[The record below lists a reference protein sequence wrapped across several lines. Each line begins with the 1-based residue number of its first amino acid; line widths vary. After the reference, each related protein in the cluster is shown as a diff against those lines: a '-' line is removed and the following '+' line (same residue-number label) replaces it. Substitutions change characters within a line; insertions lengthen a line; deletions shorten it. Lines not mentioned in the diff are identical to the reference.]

1 MEKQEKSRA
10 AAVSAETEQQK
21 NVLIKDMLEEIRVEK
36 FKSETEA
43 SIDEDEA
50 RKRKIHLEKTWH
62 VITKNEQAFMEDAL
76 ENKEEDEWIQYM
88 TCDGLPNPGILSE
101 LNTFLFIWDLE
112 DEEASMLNISQKCQ
126 VVIYLL
132 LKLDNIIEL
141 SLMEPPEYIED
152 CKNVRKIFRA
162 KLKYWID
169 LATYRL
175 LRQIERDMIRED
187 LRNARYIKEA
197 DEIICCIW
205 ALIRLPISIKQ
216 LSERERNPIEINF
229 KELDLTVKMPVDVD
243 CYAMSIRGLWIKY
256 DHYSDQGSSFLMPEI
271 PQEYNMNEDLLT
283 FCLNEYDT
291 KVKIR
296 HEQVEGR
303 RLRLEEKKLMVE
315 RLSNPSQ
322 FVTSKSEKKGKQ
334 SKKLSPQA
342 GRTKKSEPEAE
353 PEPLPYLPTPD
364 EIILQKEEENRKE
377 LRKLLFTRC
386 EKTEINLRKYRILGG
401 VYHID
406 LIYQPP
412 QPKDMR
418 GDIFLTTLQLPKV
431 LRYVSFLR
439 PYKAPPPAPDAERT
453 PEVIEA
459 EMKALEAAMEALV
472 LVTFKLPESVLW
484 FEPPL
489 VAHWI
494 DDKKIWSTQDVH
506 DIKYN
511 EEKQI
516 ITFRTGRLGIHGLAA
531 FKFINLPFQS
541 WELKPETGKTGGVTL
556 NISAAIV
563 QVEFVVRENLVCLN
577 SLIGGTTTAL
587 QDLVGKYMKLD
598 ILIRK
603 MRSGGCDL
611 FPERDTFS
619 YIKGLQVKHPIAEK
633 HLQSCMG
640 LLSTAY
646 MFAWSRWNATVS
658 ARQIIIQIK
667 ELHGC
672 VAKEQ
677 TNMMLMV
684 TPLRTTLI
692 DCTEVGS
699 EFSDKS
705 MPGEESKGSDPRVAT
720 CRGKLQ
726 NRRSKLNQEIN
737 KELRLR
743 AGAENLFKATTNRK
757 LKETVALELSFV
769 NSNLQLLK
777 EQLAE
782 LNSSVELYQNVD
794 GQEPVMPM
802 IPLGLKETKDIDFQ
816 DPFKDFILEH
826 YSEDGDHYEEA
837 IADLMETR
845 QATRTPTRDASGIAL
860 LFRYYNQLY
869 FIERRFFPPDR
880 SLGIYFEWF
889 DSLTGVPS
897 CQRTVAFEKAS
908 ILFNAGALYTQLGA
922 KQDRRSTKGLDQ
934 AVDAF
939 LRAAGTF
946 RYIHENFTNAPSMDL
961 GPDMLDMLVLLMLA
975 QARECLFEKLE
986 LQSRDTRNTDICLD
1000 LAQEAA
1006 QVAAVYNDVHG
1017 LISREPVRDYVP
1029 ESWVSLVLVKREHH
1043 LALAHKHCAAGLLA
1057 KPIAEFR
1064 TETKLTLEHIQESDG
1079 KTQMDN
1085 VIPKDD
1091 HERRALGRAH
1101 LRESLVLH
1109 EESQRLQRMCREL
1122 KGKQALAKLLK
1133 RAHDATLKN
1142 YNDAGDEDD
1151 LRELLDP
1158 PHIIASTKFQ
1168 LSITHPDFGQHGV
1181 DDLFKSL
1188 GPVAIFSAKRH
1199 WTAPRSIQLQRG
1211 PGGEGFGF
1219 SVRGDAPVIIAA
1231 VDHNSLADLGGM
1243 KEGDFIVNIDDKDV
1257 KWASHEQVVRLIKQC
1272 GDSIS
1277 LKLVTPMDRNYLK
1290 KPVKTSHHDKGSVSA
1305 SSSSGVSSGQPSP
1318 AGSVTTAHVARR
1330 IPWNPFKKSTQRDS
1344 RDLTFDNVILR

>member
-1 MEKQEKSRA
+1 MKSFNIHKNDKEETEKPNEEVEKRMNISSQSTSYDEYEEDNTQKKFTKITRRSKFQKIPKNLINHEPKERKLKKNKKKKSMEKQEKSRA

-76 ENKEEDEWIQYM
+76 ENKEEDEVIDVY
-88 TCDGLPNPGILSE
+88 L
-101 LNTFLFIWDLE
+101 
-112 DEEASMLNISQKCQ
+112 K
-126 VVIYLL
+126 IYL
-132 LKLDNIIEL
+132 
-141 SLMEPPEYIED
+141 
-152 CKNVRKIFRA
+152 
-162 KLKYWID
+162 
-169 LATYRL
+169 
-175 LRQIERDMIRED
+175 
-187 LRNARYIKEA
+187 
-197 DEIICCIW
+197 
-205 ALIRLPISIKQ
+205 
-216 LSERERNPIEINF
+216 RNPIEINF